1 MKRIGFI
8 DARRMAGFKLEGTV
22 ALTGV
27 NIPISDTA
35 TPSSGNMRGIH
46 INYTQSGVKTGTAV
60 INPLSIAVTISADVP
75 YIFPFD
81 ITVEASADKVH
92 TMIAPINVY
101 LKDVG
106 NNCQHAAVAL
116 FGREITNVGIAS
128 DSFLWMRNHGAV
140 EATAFLK
147 STGKATY
154 LIDFGAQDM
163 VVPLSDGS
171 DSVNCSHKLRVR
183 MPDGSTRYFHLFTD

>member
-8 DARRMAGFKLEGTV
+8 DGRRIAGFKLAGTV

-27 NIPISDTA
+27 NIPITDTA

-46 INYTQSGVKTGTAV
+46 INYTQSGAKNGTAV
-60 INPLSIAVTISADVP
+60 INPLSIAVTISANVP

-81 ITVEASADKVH
+81 ITVEASANKTH
-92 TMIAPINVY
+92 TMISPINVY

-106 NNCQHAAVAL
+106 NACQHAACAL
-116 FGREITNVGIAS
+116 LGREITNVGIAS

-140 EATAFLK
+140 AATAFIK
-147 STGKATY
+147 STGIATY
-154 LIDFGAQDM
+154 LLDFGGQDLG
-163 VVPLSDGS
+163 VPLAEAT
-171 DSVNCSHKLRVR
+171 DSVNCSHKLALR